1 MEEVSLKPLLSS
13 ELKQEE
19 IVLSPSL
26 LLFYEGV
33 KKQKLYVEAV
43 EDAQR
48 VRNKVNEKKK
58 TKKEKVK
65 VKKQAKLLKRKAEG
79 KKKSESAENSRDE
92 ENSE

>member
-1 MEEVSLKPLLSS
+1 
-13 ELKQEE
+13 
-19 IVLSPSL
+19 
-26 LLFYEGV
+26 V
-33 KKQKLYVEAV
+33 KKQKLYIEAV

-79 KKKSESAENSRDE
+79 KKKSE
-92 ENSE
+92 